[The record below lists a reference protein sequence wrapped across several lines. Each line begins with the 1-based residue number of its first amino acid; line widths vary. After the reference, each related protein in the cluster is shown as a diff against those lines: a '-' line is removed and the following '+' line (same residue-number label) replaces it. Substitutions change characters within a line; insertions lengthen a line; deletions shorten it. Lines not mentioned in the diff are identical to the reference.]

1 MGMKN
6 GLFLIFLLTFHQF
19 ALLAQVN
26 RSGAPVVRCFDAMET
41 PGDPNNVC
49 VTMDKRG
56 VMYFG
61 SQRKGILTYDGTEW
75 GVVHVHG
82 EKSVNSLC
90 SDHRG
95 VVYAG
100 MTDDFGLLQPDDRGD
115 LSYVSL
121 ADRLTDSLARKEVG
135 TICSITSDSSFVY
148 FTDGK
153 KLYLY
158 DIDRNELAVTDLSKD
173 HSLANA
179 ALLLAREG
187 SVIIADNREGLFELK
202 EGVISLIPGGDRM
215 KMMQFRSIIVYD
227 RDNLLIASSDS
238 GVFLFNLKTGELKSD
253 FLSTENNDRLK
264 AGSISG
270 AVRLPGNRFAVGV
283 NDGEGISIFSNDGRL
298 QQQISSETT
307 GIPESAITA
316 MFCDYLSN
324 SQLWF
329 CTQGYIN
336 RAYVSLPVNE
346 FFTETSLRNAMEFG
360 GYIYAGHDLGL
371 FRSFVDH
378 DNKMQ
383 FLKLDGVK
391 SKVFDLIVCKNSD
404 WEVLIAGTTE
414 GLFQIDE
421 YEQVSVVLDQVN
433 ITAVKSDTTRPD
445 LLLAGTDDGKILTI
459 KYLNGRWKVANISYR
474 NATIGAVSN
483 IELSAEGEWWVLT
496 ASPDRL
502 YRMQCTPSDTTF
514 VPYDETSGLT
524 SKTLNRIVTAD
535 NNLYICTGN
544 GLFLYNP
551 YNDLFEKDNKLVGT
565 TFGDANI
572 HKIIK
577 TAEGDIVLSGFDKR
591 HFDALVTPTRQ
602 GHVVFRRQFD
612 FLPDIP
618 TADIEFIEG
627 NVWIVK
633 GRNLYVVDKA
643 KLGYGYGSFST
654 FFTGITAGSGTLL
667 MDPLFYTSSETG
679 IKIPSVSQAE
689 GKLPVLRYFH
699 NDISFRWTATSYVE
713 EGKTEYRHRL
723 DGFDDE
729 WSKWEKRNA
738 REYTNLPSGH
748 YTFRLKAKTSTG
760 LESEEALFS
769 FSVREPFYTTAWALA
784 MYTILLMLLIYATA
798 RFFSRRLRNEN
809 IRLEQLAG
817 QKTADVVSQK
827 NELDASV
834 HYASRI
840 QRALLPP
847 EKILADQTPNYFIL
861 FKPRDVVS
869 GDFYWMA
876 RREEKFFLVA
886 ADCTGHGVP
895 GAFMSLLGISFLDEI
910 INKQPYRKASHIL
923 NELRK
928 QVIDSLKQ
936 TREADER
943 RDGINMAL
951 LVFDYTRRIVE
962 FSGAYSPCFKVRPMN
977 EVEIEI
983 WEKGE
988 FETDD
993 GSVANGRFLLETVYG
1008 SKMTVGISAR
1018 VNQDFTQSEWVMERD
1033 ISYYLFTDGYINQF
1047 NGTTGRKFM
1056 KKNFIKLILEVQDYP
1071 MNKQMEILDERIR
1084 SWMGSSHQVDDIL
1097 VMGFK
1102 AD

>member
-1 MGMKN
+1 MGIKN
-6 GLFLIFLLTFHQF
+6 GLFLICLLTFHQS

-26 RSGAPVVRCFDAMET
+26 RSGAPVVRWFDAMET
-41 PGDPNNVC
+41 PGDPYNIC

-61 SQRKGILTYDGTEW
+61 SQEKGILTYDGTEW
-75 GVVHVHG
+75 GLVKVPG
-82 EKSVNSLC
+82 EKSVSSLC

-100 MTDDFGLLQPDDRGD
+100 ITDDFGTLQPDDRGD

-135 TICSITSDSSFVY
+135 TICSIASDSSFVY

-153 KLYLY
+153 KIYLY
-158 DIDRNELAVTDLSKD
+158 DIDRDELAVTDLSKD
-173 HSLANA
+173 YSLANA
-179 ALLLAREG
+179 TLLLPREG
-187 SVIIADNREGLFELK
+187 GLIIADNGEGLFELRD
-202 EGVISLIPGGDRM
+202 GVVSLIPGGDRF
-215 KMMQFRSIIVYD
+215 KMVQFRAIIVYD

-238 GVFLFNLKTGELKSD
+238 GLFLFNLKTGELKSD

-283 NDGEGISIFSNDGRL
+283 NDGEGICIFSNDGRL

-307 GIPESAITA
+307 GIPASAITA
-316 MFCDYLSN
+316 MYCDHISN

-329 CTQGYIN
+329 CTPGYIN
-336 RAYVSLPVNE
+336 RAYVSLPVTA
-346 FFTETSLRNAMEFG
+346 FFTETSLRNVSEFG
-360 GYIYAGHDLGL
+360 GYIYAGHDLGI
-371 FRSFVDH
+371 FRSFVGH
-378 DNKMQ
+378 DNRMQ

-391 SKVFDLIVCKNSD
+391 SKVFDLLVCKNSD

-414 GLFQIDE
+414 GLLQIDE
-421 YEQVSVVLDQVN
+421 YEQVSVVLDQEN

-459 KYLNGRWKVANISYR
+459 KYLNGRWKVVNISSM
-474 NATIGAVSN
+474 NATIGAVNN

-496 ASPDRL
+496 SSPDHL

-514 VPYDETSGLT
+514 VPYDATSGLT
-524 SKTLNRIVTAD
+524 CNILNRIVTAD

-544 GLFLYNP
+544 GLYLYNP
-551 YNDLFEKDNKLVGT
+551 YNDLFEKDSKLVGA

-577 TAEGDIVLSGFDKR
+577 TPEGDIIISGFDKR

-612 FLPDIP
+612 FLPDFP
-618 TADIEFIEG
+618 TADIGFIDG

-633 GRNLYVVDKA
+633 GRNMYVVDKA
-643 KLGYGYGSFST
+643 KLGYGYGSFTT
-654 FFTGITAGSGTLL
+654 FFTGITAGSGTVL
-667 MDPLFYTSSETG
+667 MDPLFYTTSEKG
-679 IKIPSVSQAE
+679 IKIPSLLQSE
-689 GKLPVLRYFH
+689 GTLPELRSYQ

-723 DGFDDE
+723 EGFDSE
-729 WSKWEKRNA
+729 WSKWGKSNA
-738 REYTNLPSGH
+738 REYTSLPSGH
-748 YTFRLKAKTSTG
+748 YTFRLRAKTSTG
-760 LESEEALFS
+760 IESEEALFR
-769 FSVREPFYTTAWALA
+769 FSVRKPFYATAWALA
-784 MYTILLMLLIYATA
+784 VYTILGMLLIYATA

-817 QKTADVVSQK
+817 QKTAEAVSQR

-876 RREEKFFLVA
+876 RKEEKLYLVA

-910 INKQPYRKASHIL
+910 INKQPYRKAGHIL

-928 QVIDSLKQ
+928 QVVDSLRQ
-936 TREADER
+936 TRETDER

-962 FSGAYSPCFKVRPMN
+962 FSGAYCPCFKVRPMN
-977 EVEIEI
+977 EAEIEI

-1008 SKMTVGISAR
+1008 SRMTVGISAR
-1018 VNQDFTQSEWVMERD
+1018 MNQDFKHSEWVMERD

-1047 NGTTGRKFM
+1047 SGTTGRKFM
-1056 KKNFIKLILEVQDYP
+1056 KKNFKKLILEVQDYP
-1071 MNKQMEILDERIR
+1071 MNKQMEILDERLR

-1097 VMGFK
+1097 VIGFR